1 MRRKLSENGIFKT
14 QIFKSK
20 NYRIKPEEESKA
32 ENVHVRR
39 LSKIAGLDNKD
50 SSKGTQSLFI
60 Q

>member
-1 MRRKLSENGIFKT
+1 MRRKLSEKGIFQT

-39 LSKIAGLDNKD
+39 LSKIAGLDDKN
-50 SSKGTQSLFI
+50 SSKGA
-60 Q
+60 

>member
-1 MRRKLSENGIFKT
+1 MRRKLSEKGIFKT

-20 NYRIKPEEESKA
+20 YKIGPEEESKS

-50 SSKGTQSLFI
+50 SSKGTKT
-60 Q
+60 